1 MATTNAQSGA
11 APGAA
16 LKGYEDKIK
25 AQLKDAKA
33 RLDQLE
39 AKASEHSAEA
49 EITAINSLKTA
60 RQNIDRKLQDLKTT
74 HDANVARAKAT
85 IDADVA
91 SFRSSIDDF
100 ATRFKTHLNEE

>member
-1 MATTNAQSGA
+1 MATTNPQSSAAQ
-11 APGAA
+11 GAA

-25 AQLKDAKA
+25 AQLKEAKA
-33 RLDQLE
+33 RLDLLE
-39 AKASEHSAEA
+39 AKASEHTAQA

-74 HDANVARAKAT
+74 HDAQVARAKAS

-91 SFRSSIDDF
+91 TFRASIDDF
-100 ATRFKTHLNEE
+100 ATKFKTHSTQ